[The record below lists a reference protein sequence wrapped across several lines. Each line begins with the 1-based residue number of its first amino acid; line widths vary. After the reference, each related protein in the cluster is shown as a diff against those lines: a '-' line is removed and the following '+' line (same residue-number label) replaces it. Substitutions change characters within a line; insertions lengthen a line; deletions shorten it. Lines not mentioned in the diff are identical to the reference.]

1 MEKLQEAFG
10 RFNDGDIAAAE
21 RLCTEVL
28 RRVPA
33 NTDALHLLG
42 VIRMMSGA
50 ASAAIP
56 LLITASAA
64 KPRDA
69 AILENLGLAHLMAQ
83 EYARAEAAL
92 VRAMTLG
99 AAHGRLYMRLGLAI
113 GSQGRLGEAIGM
125 LRTAVAKS
133 PQDPDTHLNLG
144 NALFEAGQADAAVDS
159 FRRVLALQPD
169 HIDAHFN
176 LGTVFMRNNRHEE
189 AAAAFRHVLD
199 LAPDYA
205 DAHVN
210 LGLVFAEQGRIEE
223 STASYRRAL
232 ELNPEH
238 VQALN
243 NLGNLFLLQE
253 RREEAIASYER
264 ARSVRPD
271 HPDAYI
277 NLGNVSILQ
286 GEFQAAR
293 HWYETLL
300 AISPDSPDA
309 NRTLG
314 RFERAQGRPR
324 EALAFLR
331 RAAELDPN
339 GAESCADLAAAYRE
353 SAAYVDA
360 SAWYRKAIAL
370 DPRHVRSHYELAEN
384 LKMLGFYDEAIAS
397 YEQALAIKPDH
408 FAALGGLIYMRQINC
423 NWDGIDGLWEQRR
436 NAIAAGSGAITP
448 FSILSQPTSPQEQLA
463 CATAW
468 SEQEFSVHTSYR
480 PRTGFD
486 FSSRRQRPERLR
498 IGYFSWDFQQHA
510 TSYLIAELF
519 ELHDRN
525 RFEISAYS
533 YGPDDGSA
541 MRARIRA
548 GSDRFVDLIS
558 HSHIDAARAIYRDG
572 IDILVD
578 LKGYTMGARP
588 QVMALRPAPVQMNW
602 LGYPGTMG
610 NDCIDYIVADPYVI
624 PHGAEAFYREKVIRL
639 PDCYQINDRRRPIS
653 SGTMVREEHGLPVQ
667 GMVFC
672 CFNQSNKILPDV
684 FSCWMRI
691 LNAVPDSVLWLLEAN
706 RWAAEN
712 LKREAAVRGI
722 APERLIFAPVAP
734 LADHLARYRIAD
746 LALDTYPYT
755 SHTTGS
761 DALWAGCPLVTLSG
775 STFAARVAGSLLYNA
790 GLPELITESLDAY
803 EVLILDLARNRARL
817 DELRGRLQSNRDSC
831 ALFDAPRFVRH
842 LEQAFDLAWSEHVTE
857 HR

>member
-10 RFNDGDIAAAE
+10 RFNDGDIATAE

-28 RRVPA
+28 RQAPVNA
-33 NTDALHLLG
+33 DALHLLG
-42 VIRMMSGA
+42 LIRMMSGA

-56 LLITASAA
+56 LLINASAA

-92 VRAMTLG
+92 VRAKALG

-113 GSQGRLGEAIGM
+113 GSLGRLDEAIKI

-133 PQDPDTHLNLG
+133 PQDPDTHLNLA
-144 NALFEAGQADAAVDS
+144 NALFEAGQAEAAIES
-159 FRRVLALQPD
+159 YRRVVALQPD
-169 HIDAHFN
+169 HVEARFN
-176 LGTVFMRNNRHEE
+176 LGTVFMRNNRYEE
-189 AAAAFRHVLD
+189 AAAAFRHALE
-199 LAPDYA
+199 LSPDDA
-205 DAHVN
+205 DTHVN
-210 LGLVFAEQGRIEE
+210 LGLVFAEQARIEE
-223 STASYRRAL
+223 SMACYRRAL

-238 VQALN
+238 IQALN

-253 RREEAIASYER
+253 RREEAVASYEK
-264 ARSVRPD
+264 ARSVHPD
-271 HPDAYI
+271 HPDAYV
-277 NLGNVSILQ
+277 NLGNASMLQ
-286 GEFQAAR
+286 GEFEAAR
-293 HWYETLL
+293 KWYETLH
-300 AISPDSPDA
+300 AIAPDSLDA

-324 EALAFLR
+324 AALAFLR

-339 GAESCADLAAAYRE
+339 GAESCTDLAAAYRE
-353 SAAYVDA
+353 SGAYVDA

-370 DPRHVRSHYELAEN
+370 DPRHVRSYYELAEN
-384 LKMLGFYDEAIAS
+384 LKLLGFYDEAITA

-423 NWDGIDGLWEQRR
+423 KWDGIDGLWEKRR
-436 NAIAAGSGAITP
+436 NAIAAGCGAITP

-468 SEQEFSVHTSYR
+468 SEQELAVYSSYR
-480 PRTGFD
+480 SRMGFD
-486 FSSRRQRPERLR
+486 FSSRRRRPERLR
-498 IGYFSWDFQQHA
+498 IGYLSWDFQQHA

-519 ELHDRN
+519 ELHDRK

-548 GSDRFVDLIS
+548 GSDRFVDLVA
-558 HSHIDAARAIYRDG
+558 HSHIDAARAIYQDG

-588 QVMALRPAPVQMNW
+588 QIMALRPAPVQMNW

-624 PHGAEAFYREKVIRL
+624 PQGAEAFYREKVLRL

-653 SGTMVREEHGLPVQ
+653 SGTTLREEHRLPSQ

-672 CFNQSNKILPDV
+672 CFNQANKILPDV

-691 LNAVPDSVLWLLEAN
+691 LGALPDSVLWLLEAN

-712 LKREAAVRGI
+712 LIREANVRGI
-722 APERLIFAPVAP
+722 ASTRLIFAPVASQS
-734 LADHLARYRIAD
+734 DHLARYRVAD
-746 LALDTYPYT
+746 LALDTFPYT

-761 DALWAGCPLVTLSG
+761 DALWAGCPLVTCAG
-775 STFAARVAGSLLYNA
+775 ATFASRVAGSLLRNA
-790 GLPELITESLDAY
+790 GLPELVTESFDAY
-803 EVLILDLARNRARL
+803 EKLVLDLAGDPDRLRALRHRL
-817 DELRGRLQSNRDSC
+817 LANRDTC
-831 ALFDAPRFVRH
+831 ALFDTPRFVSN
-842 LEQAFDLAWSEHVTE
+842 LEHAYDSAWI
-857 HR
+857 R